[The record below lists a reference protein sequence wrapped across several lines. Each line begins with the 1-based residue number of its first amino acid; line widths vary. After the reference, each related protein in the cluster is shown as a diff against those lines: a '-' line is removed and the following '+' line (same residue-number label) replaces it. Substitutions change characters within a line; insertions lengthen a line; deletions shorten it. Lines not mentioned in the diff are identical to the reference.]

1 LLLKDGLRF
10 VQHRIANMMPNFLCE
25 NNLGFTDEFKPDM
38 QTPSV
43 IPKRN
48 LFLAK
53 RAQSRWRRGVE
64 ERSTLTARASHIIEA
79 RGTLRFP
86 KWEYDCHDFTPR
98 SRSAST
104 QNHIASGMGFNL
116 PTAEY
121 FASNFASFKPA
132 SLVSS

>member
-1 LLLKDGLRF
+1 M
-10 VQHRIANMMPNFLCE
+10 IPNFLCE

-53 RAQSRWRRGVE
+53 GAQSMWRRGVAG
-64 ERSTLTARASHIIEA
+64 RTTLTARASHIIEA

-86 KWEYDCHDFTPR
+86 KWEFYYHDFTPR

-104 QNHIASGMGFNL
+104 QNHIASGMGFSL

-121 FASNFASFKPA
+121 AASNFASFKPA
-132 SLVSS
+132 SFVSS